1 MNYSIIGVYK
11 YESSSKNYQ
20 TFTIKVADNI
30 DVQEFTDSLNSYL
43 SNLYSRN
50 DSYEASVASMESMI
64 ESRSSMLNTVALAI
78 SVIIC
83 ASGDVIGIV
92 LGVILA
98 TVGAKLLSTAPV
110 VSVSV
115 ILISFTFSMA
125 IGVFFWYYP
134 AKKAA
139 ELNPIE
145 VLRYE

>member
-1 MNYSIIGVYK
+1 MNHQVKIIK
-11 YESSSKNYQ
+11 P
-20 TFTIKVADNI
+20 FTIKVADNI

-125 IGVFFWYYP
+125 IGVFF
-134 AKKAA
+134 
-139 ELNPIE
+139 
-145 VLRYE
+145 

>member
-125 IGVFFWYYP
+125 IGVFF
-134 AKKAA
+134 
-139 ELNPIE
+139 
-145 VLRYE
+145 